1 MTQLSVLKSLS
12 PLKSQ
17 SAPSRWERFKQSD
30 VMYHFLRD
38 KVAMF
43 SFAVF
48 MAFLIM
54 ALAAPLISPT
64 DPYNLESIDIMDSEF
79 PPLWMEDGSF
89 REEGDTRFLLGTD
102 DQGRDIFSTILYGS
116 RLSLT
121 IGFLAVGLQ
130 LFLGIIIGLSA
141 GYFGGRVDSFLMR
154 FADVQ
159 LSFSTMMVAII
170 VSAIFKASFGSAF
183 YNEYAVVMLVV
194 IIGVAEWPQYARTIR
209 ASVLAEKKKEYVE
222 AAQVMGFRSFRIMFR
237 HILPNCLSPILVIS
251 TVQVAN
257 AIMSEAALS
266 FLGLGLPE
274 SQPSLGALINTG
286 FKYIFSGAWWITAFP
301 GVVLVILVLVINLL
315 GDWLRDVFNPKIYK
329 G

>member
-1 MTQLSVLKSLS
+1 M
-12 PLKSQ
+12 SQ
-17 SAPSRWERFKQSD
+17 VAAAPSRWERFKQSD
-30 VMYHFLRD
+30 FLYYFLRD

-43 SFAVF
+43 SFTVF
-48 MAFLIM
+48 MVVLVVS
-54 ALAAPLISPT
+54 LVSPLVAPT
-64 DPYNLESIDIMDSEF
+64 NPYDLSSIDIMDSEL
-79 PPLWMEDGSF
+79 PPSWMEDG
-89 REEGDTRFLLGTD
+89 DARFLLGTD
-102 DQGRDIFSTILYGS
+102 NQGRDILSTILYGS

-130 LFLGIIIGLSA
+130 LFLGIVIGLSA
-141 GYFGGRVDSFLMR
+141 GYFGGRIDSFLMR

-170 VSAIFKASFGSAF
+170 VSAIFKASFGSEF
-183 YNEYAVVMLVV
+183 FSEYAVIMLVV

-222 AAQVMGFRSFRIMFR
+222 AARVMGFKSPRIMFR

-266 FLGLGLPE
+266 FLGLGLPVD
-274 SQPSLGALINTG
+274 QPSLGSLISIG
-286 FKYIFSGAWWITAFP
+286 FNYIFSGSWWITIFP
-301 GVVLVILVLVINLL
+301 GIVLVTLVLVINLL

>member
-1 MTQLSVLKSLS
+1 M
-12 PLKSQ
+12 SQ
-17 SAPSRWERFKQSD
+17 TNTPAAPSAVPSAWERFKNSD
-30 VMYHFLRD
+30 FLYYFKRD
-38 KVAMF
+38 KVAMA
-43 SFAVF
+43 SFTVF
-48 MAFLIM
+48 LMFLVL
-54 ALAAPLISPT
+54 ALAAPILAPT
-64 DPYNLESIDIMDSEF
+64 DPYDLTSIDIMDSEL
-79 PPLWMEDGSF
+79 PPSWMDGG
-89 REEGDTRFLLGTD
+89 EERFVLGTD
-102 DQGRDIFSTILYGS
+102 EQGRDILSTILYGS

-130 LFLGIIIGLSA
+130 LVLGIIIGLSA
-141 GYFGGRVDSFLMR
+141 GYFGGRIDSFLMR

-170 VSAIFKASFGSAF
+170 VSAIFKASFGSDF
-183 YNEYAVVMLVV
+183 YSQYVVVMLVV

-222 AAQVMGFRSFRIMFR
+222 AARVMGFKAPRIMFR

-266 FLGLGLPE
+266 FLGLGLPVD
-274 SQPSLGALINTG
+274 QPSLGALISIG
-286 FKYIFSGAWWITAFP
+286 FNYIFSGAWWITAFP
-301 GVVLVILVLVINLL
+301 GIVLVTLVLVINLL
-315 GDWLRDVFNPKIYK
+315 GDWLRDVFNPKLYK

>member
-1 MTQLSVLKSLS
+1 MTQAI
-12 PLKSQ
+12 Q
-17 SAPSRWERFKQSD
+17 AAPSRWERFKQSD
-30 VMYHFLRD
+30 FLYYFKRD
-38 KVAMF
+38 KVAMA
-43 SFAVF
+43 SFTVF
-48 MAFLIM
+48 MVFLLLS
-54 ALAAPLISPT
+54 LASPLIAPH
-64 DPYNLESIDIMDSEF
+64 DPYDLSTIDIMDAEL
-79 PPLWMEDGSF
+79 PPSWM
-89 REEGDTRFLLGTD
+89 EEGDTNFLLGTD
-102 DQGRDIFSTILYGS
+102 EQGRDILSTILYGS

-121 IGFLAVGLQ
+121 IGFMAVGLQ
-130 LFLGIIIGLSA
+130 LLLGTIIGLSA

-170 VSAIFKASFGSAF
+170 VSAIFKASFGSDF
-183 YNEYAVVMLVV
+183 YSQYAVLMLVV

-222 AAQVMGFRSFRIMFR
+222 AARVMGFKSLRIMFR

-266 FLGLGLPE
+266 FLGLGLPVD
-274 SQPSLGALINTG
+274 QPSLGALISIG

-301 GVVLVILVLVINLL
+301 GLVLVTLVLVINLL

>member
-1 MTQLSVLKSLS
+1 MTQAV
-12 PLKSQ
+12 Q
-17 SAPSRWERFKQSD
+17 VVPSRWERFKQSD
-30 VMYHFLRD
+30 FLYYFKRD
-38 KVAMF
+38 KVAMT
-43 SFAVF
+43 SFTVF
-48 MAFLIM
+48 MVILVM
-54 ALAAPLISPT
+54 SLASPLIAPHN
-64 DPYNLESIDIMDSEF
+64 PYDLSTIDIMDAEL
-79 PPLWMEDGSF
+79 PPSWMEDGDATF
-89 REEGDTRFLLGTD
+89 PLGTD
-102 DQGRDIFSTILYGS
+102 EQGRDILSTILYGS

-121 IGFLAVGLQ
+121 IGFAAVGLQ
-130 LFLGIIIGLSA
+130 LFLGTVIGLSA

-170 VSAIFKASFGSAF
+170 VSAIFKASFGSEF
-183 YNEYAVVMLVV
+183 FSQYAVLMLVV
-194 IIGVAEWPQYARTIR
+194 IIGIAEWPQYARTIR

-222 AAQVMGFRSFRIMFR
+222 AARVMGFKAPRIMFR

-266 FLGLGLPE
+266 FLGLGLPVD
-274 SQPSLGALINTG
+274 QPSLGALISIG

-301 GVVLVILVLVINLL
+301 GLVLVTLVLVINLL

>member
-1 MTQLSVLKSLS
+1 MSSTTVA
-12 PLKSQ
+12 
-17 SAPSRWERFKQSD
+17 APSRWERFKQSD
-30 VMYHFLRD
+30 ILYYFLKD

-48 MAFLIM
+48 MVFVVSAV
-54 ALAAPLISPT
+54 LAPWVAPT
-64 DPYNLESIDIMDSEF
+64 NPYDLSTIDIMDSEL
-79 PPLWMEDGSF
+79 PPSWM
-89 REEGDTRFLLGTD
+89 EEGDSRFLLGTD
-102 DQGRDIFSTILYGS
+102 DQGRDIFSTMLYGS

-121 IGFLAVGLQ
+121 IGLLAVGLQ
-130 LFLGIIIGLSA
+130 LILGVVIGLSA
-141 GYFGGRVDSFLMR
+141 GYYGGRVDSFLMR

-170 VSAIFKASFGSAF
+170 VSAIFRTALGAELFAQ
-183 YNEYAVVMLVV
+183 YAVVMLVV
-194 IIGVAEWPQYARTIR
+194 IIGVAEWPQYARTVR

-222 AAQVMGFRSFRIMFR
+222 AARVMGFKAPRIMFR

-266 FLGLGLPE
+266 FLGLGLPVD
-274 SQPSLGALINTG
+274 QPSLGSLISIG
-286 FKYIFSGAWWITAFP
+286 FNYIFSGSWWITAFP
-301 GVVLVILVLVINLL
+301 GLVLVTLVLVINLL

>member
-1 MTQLSVLKSLS
+1 MANSV
-12 PLKSQ
+12 
-17 SAPSRWERFKQSD
+17 SAPTRWQRFRQSD
-30 VMYHFLRD
+30 FLYYFLHD

-48 MAFLIM
+48 IVFF
-54 ALAAPLISPT
+54 LAAILAPVLSPT
-64 DPYNLESIDIMDSEF
+64 NPYDLTSIDIMNSELPPSWLPDGDSQ
-79 PPLWMEDGSF
+79 
-89 REEGDTRFLLGTD
+89 FLLGTD
-102 DQGRDIFSTILYGS
+102 DQGRDILSTILYGS

-141 GYFGGRVDSFLMR
+141 GYFGGKVDSFLMR

-170 VSAIFKASFGSAF
+170 VSAIFKASFGDAF
-183 YNEYAVVMLVV
+183 YSEYAVVMLIV

-222 AAQVMGFRSFRIMFR
+222 AAKVMGFKAPKIMFR

-266 FLGLGLPE
+266 FLGLGLPVD
-274 SQPSLGALINTG
+274 QPSLGSLISIG
-286 FKYIFSGAWWITAFP
+286 FNYIFSGSWWITAFP
-301 GVVLVILVLVINLL
+301 GVVLVTLVLVINLL